1 MSVKWAFK
9 DMKEVSS
16 YLDYSRKLKLQEGPI
31 GLLYLVAAL
40 LWKLRSWLCGNQ
52 TASFFRCSPSSLERH
67 LGLSRMLVGLT

>member
-1 MSVKWAFK
+1 MAGNRVSGENLTEEQAAYNPAKSALRVSVKWAFK

-40 LWKLRSWLCGNQ
+40 L
-52 TASFFRCSPSSLERH
+52 
-67 LGLSRMLVGLT
+67 